1 MAFPSNFDTGKCL
14 PTEDDFK
21 QVAKAK
27 NVGDRISARGNME
40 FIMSSEAPCYYR
52 LIRRFIT
59 CILLSWPEAANEC
72 KELLN
77 NVAGFDSED
86 LRVLIGAIRL
96 SSTAL
101 TDLFNKYKQ
110 PAASATTGTAENK
123 GVKLATRGDT
133 KDFYRIIAYDTRYG
147 GSGARRL
154 ISFGPKVGNIYS
166 LKVLSG
172 DQISGSTSIK
182 KEERLYDLVFF
193 KTVREAESFIS
204 RIDHDTIKTK
214 YELES
219 FRYSI
224 SDAPI
229 ENYHYYGGTKS
240 GFEISSLDD
249 AVQVWTPCGLAYMLK
264 KSAYFNE
271 SLTENKMPY
280 TIVGYGSVGTRKDSA
295 YDLGSAK
302 DRAEKM
308 LQDKFV
314 QKVDILQQNNL
325 VWSSKP
331 APAVVEAV
339 EKHETLNPK
348 LFDGMEL
355 KQEVKDKIEDITNT
369 MIKLLNEEEI
379 KLEVRDVIMTGSN
392 ASYNYTKDSDID
404 VHILAKTSNLNDPD
418 KIYPKLYNAYRR
430 IFANKYDISFY
441 GIPVEVYIEVEGNET
456 VSNGSYSVMFDHW
469 VKEPSATAIPEID
482 QKAIDE
488 AAKPWKKEAEEL
500 LKKEDLNGIDEYI
513 KRIYELRQ
521 KGLYSSEGVEFSTE
535 NLIFKEVRNAGL
547 LDKLKEH
554 RDALV
559 SKELSLESLEEA
571 IDEKTR
577 RDYVV
582 QITRLTHYQPVV
594 HPNGQFEIHLVK
606 EDDIQYVLTILRRQ
620 NWVQDCHSVPGK
632 FDFSHVSSFSLP
644 ARYHTVMGKIRD

>member
-1 MAFPSNFDTGKCL
+1 MALPIGFEIDKCI
-14 PTEDDFK
+14 PTE
-21 QVAKAK
+21 
-27 NVGDRISARGNME
+27 
-40 FIMSSEAPCYYR
+40 
-52 LIRRFIT
+52 
-59 CILLSWPEAANEC
+59 
-72 KELLN
+72 
-77 NVAGFDSED
+77 ED
-86 LRVLIGAIRL
+86 I
-96 SSTAL
+96 
-101 TDLFNKYKQ
+101 
-110 PAASATTGTAENK
+110 
-123 GVKLATRGDT
+123 
-133 KDFYRIIAYDTRYG
+133 
-147 GSGARRL
+147 
-154 ISFGPKVGNIYS
+154 KV
-166 LKVLSG
+166 
-172 DQISGSTSIK
+172 
-182 KEERLYDLVFF
+182 
-193 KTVREAESFIS
+193 
-204 RIDHDTIKTK
+204 
-214 YELES
+214 
-219 FRYSI
+219 I
-224 SDAPI
+224 SDARSQNNTSIFTDSALVASSAQPFYYELIRKYIACKLIDWKEAENTCKYLLINAAPEETFDEHTLHFLVPI
-229 ENYHYYGGTKS
+229 
-240 GFEISSLDD
+240 I
-249 AVQVWTPCGLAYMLK
+249 LAK
-264 KSAYFNE
+264 KANDVKSANQ
-271 SLTENKMPY
+271 Y

-302 DRAEKM
+302 ARAEKM

-325 VWSSKP
+325 IWSSKSMQ
-331 APAVVEAV
+331 AQSVAEAIEKHDELKEGTSFKDVTDWVVTGLGYDNVMARTSIKGQVNSKQDITNYINKLSSQKITLPKWKRIFISSDKHQFVWVFDVNKEGKWEYSKGDYNEFKKIKSESLIESLEEAV

-369 MIKLLNEEEI
+369 MIKLLSEEEI

-488 AAKPWKKEAEEL
+488 AAKPWKEEAEEL

-513 KRIYELRQ
+513 KHIYELRQ

-554 RDALV
+554 RDELV
-559 SKELSLESLEEA
+559 GKELSLESLEEA